1 MTNKTYEVIETWTG
15 NTFIKAIDGN
25 GNQFAIP
32 INEENSD
39 YQEYLASLE
48 ETEKETE

>member
-1 MTNKTYEVIETWTG
+1 MYKLDTENGVVIRSNNDGT
-15 NTFIKAIDGN
+15 NTF
-25 GNQFAIP
+25 IP

-48 ETEKETE
+48 ANEQETE